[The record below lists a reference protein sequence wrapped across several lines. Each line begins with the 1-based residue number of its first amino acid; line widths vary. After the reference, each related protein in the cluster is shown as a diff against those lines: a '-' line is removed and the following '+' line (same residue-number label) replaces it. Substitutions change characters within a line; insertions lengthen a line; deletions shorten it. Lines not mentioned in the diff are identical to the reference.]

1 MTEEEINAVCDLL
14 KYIQKY
20 PGAKHSSQGIARY
33 WIYRQR
39 LEERLEVVMRA
50 IEYLKQKG
58 FLEEIKKPDGNN
70 FFKVNEN
77 LLKHIP
83 QTIKMLL
90 SSEEIEMKK
99 TK

>member
-20 PGAKHSSQGIARY
+20 PGAKHSSRGIARY

-50 IEYLKQKG
+50 IEYLTQKG
-58 FLEEIKKPDGNN
+58 FLEEIEKPDGNN

-77 LLKHIP
+77 LLKLIP

-90 SSEEIEMKK
+90 SNEDTAMKK